1 VQPIVQTLEVMA
13 DLDLQDGS
21 DLLRVLSSQSAQ
33 VHALV
38 PDVVGMSIGA
48 VGHDLTLTF
57 EATSAEIAVLDLSPR
72 VLDAPGHARD
82 HILDEG
88 RWQRLAQAT
97 AAAAVS
103 STLTLP
109 ILAGG
114 VVVNSVDLY
123 AGSWDAFADL
133 HEDIA
138 LVFGA
143 WWPGAV
149 INADLPFSTRH
160 DAEQGPERLRVS
172 MRINIAV
179 GIIAASRGLDPKA
192 ARDVLREAARRAGLT
207 EADHAELII
216 TRQAPEATRDDE

>member
-1 VQPIVQTLEVMA
+1 MQPIVQTLEVMA
-13 DLDLQDGS
+13 DLDLEDGS
-21 DLLRVLSSQSAQ
+21 DLFRVLSSQSVQ
-33 VHALV
+33 MHSLV
-38 PDVVGMSIGA
+38 PDVVGMS
-48 VGHDLTLTF
+48 VGTVEHDLTLTF
-57 EATSAEIAVLDLSPR
+57 AATNAELAVLDLSPR
-72 VLDAPGHARD
+72 LLDAPDHAHG

-123 AGSWDAFADL
+123 AGSWDAFTNL

-138 LVFGA
+138 FVFGA
-143 WWPGAV
+143 WAPGAV
-149 INADLPFSTRH
+149 INADLPFSTRQH
-160 DAEQGPERLRVS
+160 AEQGPERLRVS

-179 GIIAASRGLDPKA
+179 GIIAATRGLDPNA
-192 ARDVLREAARRAGLT
+192 ARDVLRDAARRAGLT
-207 EADHAELII
+207 EADHAELVIR
-216 TRQAPEATRDDE
+216 RQDRDD